1 MAAAVTVPT
10 EPPRMRVLQIA
21 SEAIPFAKTG
31 GLADVAG
38 SLPAALTRLGCEVTL
53 VMPAYR
59 EVFASGI
66 PLEPLDLAFDVPV
79 GRRELSARV
88 LTARLPQTGATIYLI
103 GNDHCFDRPTLYG
116 GPTDYADN
124 GERFIFFSRA
134 VMELAARQDRPYDIL
149 HCHDWQT
156 GLIPAYQKLLYGSWP
171 MVSHAR
177 TLLTIHNMAY
187 QGLFWHWDMLLTGF
201 HWKHFNWQEMEF
213 HGQLN
218 MLKAGVVYA
227 DRITTV
233 SPTYARE
240 IQSAPGG
247 CGLEGVLAARGSSV
261 SGIVNG
267 IDTQAWNPATDPH
280 IPRHYS
286 AADVDDG
293 KYTARVALAARL
305 GHAAPDARPLVAF
318 VGRLA
323 AQKGVSLV
331 VELLDR
337 MAGSGRAR
345 FMILGTGDTGTED
358 ALRRVA
364 ASYPGTIDL
373 VIGFDEGL
381 AHLVQAAADILLVPS
396 LYEPC
401 GLTQLYAF
409 RYGTIPVARSTGG
422 LVDTIIDT
430 TPETLA
436 SGTASGFLFE
446 TFDIGGLEYGLG
458 RALDAYA
465 NRDLWHGLVRR
476 VMGQDWSWD
485 ASARHYLALY
495 EQAQA
500 APPHA
505 VG

>member
-1 MAAAVTVPT
+1 
-10 EPPRMRVLQIA
+10 
-21 SEAIPFAKTG
+21 
-31 GLADVAG
+31 
-38 SLPAALTRLGCEVTL
+38 
-53 VMPAYR
+53 
-59 EVFASGI
+59 
-66 PLEPLDLAFDVPV
+66 
-79 GRRELSARV
+79 
-88 LTARLPQTGATIYLI
+88 
-103 GNDHCFDRPTLYG
+103 
-116 GPTDYADN
+116 
-124 GERFIFFSRA
+124 
-134 VMELAARQDRPYDIL
+134 
-149 HCHDWQT
+149 
-156 GLIPAYQKLLYGSWP
+156 
-171 MVSHAR
+171 
-177 TLLTIHNMAY
+177 
-187 QGLFWHWDMLLTGF
+187 
-201 HWKHFNWQEMEF
+201 
-213 HGQLN
+213 
-218 MLKAGVVYA
+218 
-227 DRITTV
+227 
-233 SPTYARE
+233 
-240 IQSAPGG
+240 
-247 CGLEGVLAARGSSV
+247 
-261 SGIVNG
+261 
-267 IDTQAWNPATDPH
+267 
-280 IPRHYS
+280 
-286 AADVDDG
+286 
-293 KYTARVALAARL
+293 
-305 GHAAPDARPLVAF
+305 
-318 VGRLA
+318 
-323 AQKGVSLV
+323 VSLV